1 MEKFF
6 QLKKHN
12 TNVKTEIIAGLTT
25 FFAMAYIIFINPIE
39 LGTGTAANM
48 PSAGVLVATCLS
60 AALGTWLVGFMTN
73 YPLAQAPGVGLTAVF
88 AYTLCGSMGLS
99 YAAALAAVFIAG
111 VFFILLTVTG
121 ARTMIVN
128 AIPLSLKKAI
138 SAGIGFFIALLGFNN
153 AGLLSNQNGTIIGMG
168 SLANPTALLG
178 LFGLIV
184 AAVLVIAKVKGGLF
198 LSIIIT
204 SAVACIVQ
212 FVFKVD
218 MGVTV
223 PETWAP
229 TFDFSLFGDMFG
241 GFGEL
246 FSAPVASIISA
257 TITLLLVDMFDTMG
271 TLIGAAD
278 QAGYLDENGN
288 LPKME
293 KAMLADAIAT
303 SAGAV
308 MGTST
313 VTTYVESTAGISA
326 GGRTGLTSFV
336 TGLCFLISMF
346 LSPVLGF
353 VPGAAVAPAL
363 IIVGV
368 MMASS
373 LKDIEWSNLE
383 EAIPAF
389 MTVFCMPIFYSIT
402 DGIAFG
408 FISLVV
414 VKFARGKF
422 KDIHPVMYVVIALFI
437 LKYVFAALGY

>member
-6 QLKKHN
+6 HLKKN
-12 TNVKTEIIAGLTT
+12 GTTVKTEIIAGLTT
-25 FFAMAYIIFINPIE
+25 FFAMAYIIFINPIT
-39 LGTGTAANM
+39 LGEGTPANM
-48 PSAGVLVATCLS
+48 PATAVMVATCI
-60 AALGTWLVGFMTN
+60 AAVFGTWLVGFMTN
-73 YPLAQAPGVGLTAVF
+73 YPMAQAPGVGLTAVF

-111 VFFILLTVTG
+111 VFFIVLTVTG

-138 SAGIGFFIALLGFNN
+138 SAGIGFFIALIGFNN
-153 AGLLSNQNGTIIGMG
+153 AELLSNESGTIIGMG
-168 SLANPTALLG
+168 SLANPSALLA

-204 SAVACIVQ
+204 SVAACIVQ

-223 PETWAP
+223 PETWVP
-229 TFDFSLFGDMFG
+229 TMDFSLFGDMFG

-246 FSAPVASIISA
+246 FKAPFASIFSA
-257 TITLLLVDMFDTMG
+257 MITLLLVDMFDTMG

-293 KAMLADAIAT
+293 RAMLADAIAT

-308 MGTST
+308 MGTPT
-313 VTTYVESTAGISA
+313 VTTYVESAAGISA
-326 GGRTGLTSFV
+326 GGRTGLTSLV
-336 TGLCFLISMF
+336 TGLCFFVSMF
-346 LSPVLGF
+346 LSPILGF

-373 LKDIEWSNLE
+373 LKDIEWNNLE
-383 EAIPAF
+383 DAIPAF

-408 FISLVV
+408 FISLIV

-422 KDIHPVMYVVIALFI
+422 KDIHPVMYVVVALFI
-437 LKYVFAALGY
+437 LKYVLAALGF

>member
-246 FSAPVASIISA
+246 FS
-257 TITLLLVDMFDTMG
+257 
-271 TLIGAAD
+271 
-278 QAGYLDENGN
+278 
-288 LPKME
+288 
-293 KAMLADAIAT
+293 
-303 SAGAV
+303 
-308 MGTST
+308 
-313 VTTYVESTAGISA
+313 
-326 GGRTGLTSFV
+326 
-336 TGLCFLISMF
+336 
-346 LSPVLGF
+346 VLGIKAGNGF
-353 VPGAAVAPAL
+353 YRNVL
-363 IIVGV
+363 KIGV
-368 MMASS
+368 YYGRFGVDIPHTVLS
-373 LKDIEWSNLE
+373 LDRHCI
-383 EAIPAF
+383 
-389 MTVFCMPIFYSIT
+389 YSPQ
-402 DGIAFG
+402 
-408 FISLVV
+408 VY
-414 VKFARGKF
+414 R
-422 KDIHPVMYVVIALFI
+422 HR
-437 LKYVFAALGY
+437 

>member
-1 MEKFF
+1 MEKLF
-6 QLKKHN
+6 QLKKN
-12 TNVKTEIIAGLTT
+12 GTNVKTEIIAGLTT

-39 LGTGTAANM
+39 LGDGTAANM
-48 PSAGVLVATCLS
+48 PSTAVMVATCLS
-60 AALGTWLVGFMTN
+60 AVFGTWLVGFLTN

-99 YAAALAAVFIAG
+99 YSAALAAVFIAG
-111 VFFILLTVTG
+111 AFFIILTATS
-121 ARTMIVN
+121 ARKMIVD
-128 AIPLSLKKAI
+128 AIPLGLKKAI

-153 AGLLSNQNGTIIGMG
+153 AGLLSNQSGTIIGMG

-184 AAVLVIAKVKGGLF
+184 AVVLVIAKVKAGLF
-198 LSIIIT
+198 LSIVIT
-204 SAVACIVQ
+204 SVAACLVQ

-223 PETWAP
+223 PETWVP
-229 TFDFSLFGDMFG
+229 KFDFSLFGDMFG

-246 FSAPVASIISA
+246 FSAPIASIISA
-257 TITLLLVDMFDTMG
+257 MITLLLVDMFDTMG

-278 QAGYLDENGN
+278 QAGFLDEKGN

-293 KAMLADAIAT
+293 QAMLADAIAT

-326 GGRTGLTSFV
+326 GGRTGLTSVV
-336 TGLCFLISMF
+336 TGLCFLVSMF
-346 LSPVLGF
+346 LSPLLGF
-353 VPGAAVAPAL
+353 VPSAAVAPAL
-363 IIVGV
+363 IVVGV
-368 MMASS
+368 MMASA
-373 LKDIEWSNLE
+373 LKDIAWGDLE

-389 MTVFCMPIFYSIT
+389 MTIFCMPIFYSIT

-408 FISLVV
+408 FISLII
-414 VKFARGKF
+414 VKFVRGKF
-422 KDIHPVMYVVIALFI
+422 KEIHPVMYVVIALFI
-437 LKYVFAALGY
+437 LKYVLAALGF

>member
-257 TITLLLVDMFDTMG
+257 MITLLLVDMFDTMG

>member
-257 TITLLLVDMFDTMG
+257 MITLLLVDMFDTMG

-326 GGRTGLTSFV
+326 GGRTGLTSLV

>member
-48 PSAGVLVATCLS
+48 PSAGVLVATSLS

-111 VFFILLTVTG
+111 AFFILLTVTG

-257 TITLLLVDMFDTMG
+257 MITLLLVDMFDTMG

-326 GGRTGLTSFV
+326 GGRTGLTSLV